1 MYAKIMVLLDGSEPA
16 EKALPYVDWFVKVS
30 KINEIVFLRI
40 VEPLRIRGGMESAL
54 SPEDRQHIE
63 EDAVKLASDYL
74 DNIARRFEV
83 GKLKITPV
91 VLVGD
96 PVKTIADYVAK
107 SDVDLIIMATQG
119 YSGIHRW
126 VRGGVADEIIEAAHA
141 PIFLVSPEDRTPDS

>member
-1 MYAKIMVLLDGSEPA
+1 MYAKILVLLDGSEPA

-30 KINEIVFLRI
+30 KLNEIVFLRV
-40 VEPLRIRGGMESAL
+40 VEPLHMRGGMESAV
-54 SPEDRQHIE
+54 SSEDRRRIE

-74 DNIARRFEV
+74 DNIARKFAV

-126 VRGGVADEIIEAAHA
+126 VRGCVADEIIEAAHA
-141 PIFLVSPEDRTPDS
+141 PVFLVSPEDRPPDK